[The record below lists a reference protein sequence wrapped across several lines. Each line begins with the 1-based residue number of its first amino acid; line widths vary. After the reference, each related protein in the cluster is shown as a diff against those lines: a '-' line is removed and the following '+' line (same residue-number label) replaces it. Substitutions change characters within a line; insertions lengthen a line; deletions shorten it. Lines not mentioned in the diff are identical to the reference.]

1 MSKIQE
7 KLKKL
12 KREKNAVI
20 LAHNYQPAEVQEAAD
35 YVGDSFGLS
44 QKAANLEA
52 EVIVFCGVTFMAE
65 SAKILS
71 PEKTVLIPEKLAGC
85 PMADMADVESL
96 KKLKEKYP
104 EAAVVCY
111 VNSSAEIKAESDIC
125 CTSSNAVEIVNS
137 VEADKVIFLPDQ
149 NLANFVEQKTEKEII
164 KWDGYCPVHHQVKKQ
179 DVKRMKKKYP
189 EALVAVHP
197 ECKTEV
203 LKEADFVGSTAAILD
218 YAKNTEAKEIII
230 GTELGLL
237 DRLKK
242 ENKEKKFYLLSPHL
256 ICQNMKKNSL
266 KKTYSSLKKMETI
279 IEIDEKTR
287 LKAASALEKMLA

>member
-256 ICQNMKKNSL
+256 ICKNMKKNSL